1 MIRGLMFK
9 VWVVGRL
16 FSIFLSDY
24 FAMSKIVCN
33 FAPLI

>member
-9 VWVVGRL
+9 VWVVDRL

-24 FAMSKIVCN
+24 FAMSKILCN

>member
-1 MIRGLMFK
+1 MIRGLMFN
-9 VWVVGRL
+9 VLVGIRL